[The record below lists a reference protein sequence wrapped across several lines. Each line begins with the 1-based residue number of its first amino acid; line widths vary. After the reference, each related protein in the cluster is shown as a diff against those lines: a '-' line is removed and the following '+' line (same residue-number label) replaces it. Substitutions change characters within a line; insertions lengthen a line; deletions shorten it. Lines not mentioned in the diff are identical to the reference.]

1 MKKNTFSILLI
12 MLLIFINGCS
22 GYKPIFSSTNLEF
35 DIANYSLENDK
46 TLGKKIYLKLQRA
59 SKLNENNENVRKI
72 DILIKASQNKKATA
86 KDSSGKILQ
95 YKISLNF
102 DIKIKDYLTED
113 EILNETY
120 SSSFSYKIQ
129 DQYSDTLKL
138 EERSINQLV
147 DKTYQQILIKLSENI
162 ITQ

>member
-1 MKKNTFSILLI
+1 MKKNTFTILLI
-12 MLLIFINGCS
+12 VLLIFINGCS

-35 DIANYSLENDK
+35 NIANYSLEDNK
-46 TLGKKIYLKLQRA
+46 TLGEKIYSKLKRA
-59 SKLNENNENVRKI
+59 SKLNGNNENVRKI

-86 KDSSGKILQ
+86 KDASGKILQ
-95 YKISLNF
+95 YKISLNI
-102 DIKIKDYLTED
+102 DVKIKDYLTED

-120 SSSFSYKIQ
+120 SSSFTYKIQ
-129 DQYSDTLKL
+129 KQYSDTLKL

-162 ITQ
+162 ITK

>member
-1 MKKNTFSILLI
+1 MKKNTFAIFLIL
-12 MLLIFINGCS
+12 LLIFINGCS

-35 DIANYSLENDK
+35 DIADYLLEGDK
-46 TLGKKIYLKLQRA
+46 ILGQKIYSRLKRA
-59 SKLNENNENVRKI
+59 SKFNENNDNIKKI
-72 DILIKASQNKKATA
+72 DILINASQNKKATA

-102 DIKIKDYLTED
+102 DIKIKNYLTED

-138 EERSINQLV
+138 EERSIDQVV

-162 ITQ
+162 ITK

>member
-1 MKKNTFSILLI
+1 MKKNTFTILLI
-12 MLLIFINGCS
+12 VLLIFINGCS

-35 DIANYSLENDK
+35 DIANYSLEDDK
-46 TLGKKIYLKLQRA
+46 TLGEKIYLRLKRA
-59 SKLNENNENVRKI
+59 SKLNKNNENVRKI

-102 DIKIKDYLTED
+102 DVKIKDYLTED

-120 SSSFSYKIQ
+120 SSSFTYKIQ
-129 DQYSDTLKL
+129 NQYSDTLKL
-138 EERSINQLV
+138 EERSIDQVV

-162 ITQ
+162 ITK

>member
-1 MKKNTFSILLI
+1 MKKNTFTILLI
-12 MLLIFINGCS
+12 VLLIFINGCS

-35 DIANYSLENDK
+35 DIANYSLEDDK
-46 TLGKKIYLKLQRA
+46 TLGEKIYLRLKRA
-59 SKLNENNENVRKI
+59 SKLNKNNENVRKI

-95 YKISLNF
+95 YKIYLNI
-102 DIKIKDYLTED
+102 DVKIKDYLTED

-120 SSSFSYKIQ
+120 SSSFTYKIQ
-129 DQYSDTLKL
+129 NQYSDTLKL

-162 ITQ
+162 ITK

>member
-1 MKKNTFSILLI
+1 MKKNTFTILLI
-12 MLLIFINGCS
+12 VLLIFINGCS

-35 DIANYSLENDK
+35 NIANYSLEDNK
-46 TLGKKIYLKLQRA
+46 TLGEKIYSKLKRA
-59 SKLNENNENVRKI
+59 SKLNGNNENVRKI

-86 KDSSGKILQ
+86 KDARGKILQ
-95 YKISLNF
+95 YKISLNI
-102 DIKIKDYLTED
+102 DVKIKDYLTED

-120 SSSFSYKIQ
+120 SSSFTYKIQ
-129 DQYSDTLKL
+129 NQYSDTLKL

-162 ITQ
+162 ITK

>member
-1 MKKNTFSILLI
+1 MKKNTFTILLI
-12 MLLIFINGCS
+12 VLLIFINGCS

-35 DIANYSLENDK
+35 DIANYSLEDNK
-46 TLGKKIYLKLQRA
+46 TLGEKIYSRLKRA
-59 SKLNENNENVRKI
+59 SKLNGNNENVRKI

-86 KDSSGKILQ
+86 KDASGKILQ
-95 YKISLNF
+95 YKISLNI
-102 DIKIKDYLTED
+102 DVKIKDYLTED

-120 SSSFSYKIQ
+120 SSSFTYKIQ
-129 DQYSDTLKL
+129 SQYSDTLKL

-162 ITQ
+162 ITK

>member
-1 MKKNTFSILLI
+1 MKKNTFTILLI
-12 MLLIFINGCS
+12 VLLIFINGCS

-35 DIANYSLENDK
+35 DIANYSLEDNK
-46 TLGKKIYLKLQRA
+46 TLGEKIYSRLKRA
-59 SKLNENNENVRKI
+59 SKLNGNNENVRKI

-86 KDSSGKILQ
+86 KDASGKILQ
-95 YKISLNF
+95 YKISLNI
-102 DIKIKDYLTED
+102 DVKIKDYLTED

-120 SSSFSYKIQ
+120 SSSSTYKIQ
-129 DQYSDTLKL
+129 NQYSDTLKL

-162 ITQ
+162 ITK

>member
-1 MKKNTFSILLI
+1 MKKNTFTILLI
-12 MLLIFINGCS
+12 VLLIFINGCS
-22 GYKPIFSSTNLEF
+22 DYKPIFSSTNLEF
-35 DIANYSLENDK
+35 NIANYSLEDNK
-46 TLGKKIYLKLQRA
+46 TLGEKIYSRLKRA
-59 SKLNENNENVRKI
+59 SKLNGNNENVRKI

-95 YKISLNF
+95 YKISLNI
-102 DIKIKDYLTED
+102 DVKIKDYLTED

-120 SSSFSYKIQ
+120 SSSFTYKIQ
-129 DQYSDTLKL
+129 NQYSDTLKL

-162 ITQ
+162 ITK

>member
-1 MKKNTFSILLI
+1 MKKNTFTILLI
-12 MLLIFINGCS
+12 VLLIFINGCS

-35 DIANYSLENDK
+35 DIANYSLEDNK
-46 TLGKKIYLKLQRA
+46 TLGEKIYSKLKRA
-59 SKLNENNENVRKI
+59 SKLNGNNENVRKI

-86 KDSSGKILQ
+86 KDASGKILQ
-95 YKISLNF
+95 YKISLNI
-102 DIKIKDYLTED
+102 DVKIKDYLTED

-120 SSSFSYKIQ
+120 SSSFTYKIQ
-129 DQYSDTLKL
+129 NQYSDTLKL

-162 ITQ
+162 ITK

>member
-1 MKKNTFSILLI
+1 MKKNTFTILLI
-12 MLLIFINGCS
+12 VLLIFINGCS

-35 DIANYSLENDK
+35 NIANYSLEDNK
-46 TLGKKIYLKLQRA
+46 TLGEKIYSKLKRA
-59 SKLNENNENVRKI
+59 SKLNGNNENVRKI

-86 KDSSGKILQ
+86 KNASGKILQ
-95 YKISLNF
+95 YKISLNI
-102 DIKIKDYLTED
+102 DVKIKDYLTED

-120 SSSFSYKIQ
+120 SSSFTYKIQ
-129 DQYSDTLKL
+129 KQYSDTLKL

-162 ITQ
+162 ITK

>member
-1 MKKNTFSILLI
+1 MKKNTFTILLI
-12 MLLIFINGCS
+12 VLLIFTNGCS

-35 DIANYSLENDK
+35 DIANYSLEDDQ
-46 TLGKKIYLKLQRA
+46 TLGQKIYTRLKRA
-59 SKLNENNENVRKI
+59 SKFGGNNENVRKI
-72 DILIKASQNKKATA
+72 DILVKASQNKKSTA

-102 DIKIKDYLTED
+102 DVKIKDYLTKD

-120 SSSFSYKIQ
+120 SSSFTYKIQ
-129 DQYSDTLKL
+129 KQYSDTLKL

-162 ITQ
+162 ITK

>member
-1 MKKNTFSILLI
+1 MKKNTFTILLI
-12 MLLIFINGCS
+12 VLLIFINGCS

-35 DIANYSLENDK
+35 NIANYSLEDNK
-46 TLGKKIYLKLQRA
+46 TLGEKIYSKLKRA
-59 SKLNENNENVRKI
+59 SKLNGNNENVRKI
-72 DILIKASQNKKATA
+72 DILIKASQNKKATV

-95 YKISLNF
+95 YKISLNI
-102 DIKIKDYLTED
+102 DVKIKDYLTED

-120 SSSFSYKIQ
+120 SSSFTYKIQ
-129 DQYSDTLKL
+129 NQYSDTLKL

-162 ITQ
+162 ITK

>member
-1 MKKNTFSILLI
+1 MKKNTFTILLI
-12 MLLIFINGCS
+12 VLLIFINGCS

-35 DIANYSLENDK
+35 DIANYSLEDNK
-46 TLGKKIYLKLQRA
+46 TLGEKIYSRLKRA
-59 SKLNENNENVRKI
+59 SKLNGNNENVRKI

-86 KDSSGKILQ
+86 KDTSGKILQ
-95 YKISLNF
+95 YKISLNI
-102 DIKIKDYLTED
+102 DVKIKDYLTED

-120 SSSFSYKIQ
+120 SSSFTYKIQ
-129 DQYSDTLKL
+129 NQYSDTLKL

-162 ITQ
+162 ITK

>member
-1 MKKNTFSILLI
+1 MKKNTFTILLI
-12 MLLIFINGCS
+12 VLLIFINGCS

-35 DIANYSLENDK
+35 NIANYSLEDNK
-46 TLGKKIYLKLQRA
+46 TLGEKIYSRLKRA
-59 SKLNENNENVRKI
+59 SKLNGNNENVRKI

-86 KDSSGKILQ
+86 KDASGKILQ
-95 YKISLNF
+95 YKISLN
-102 DIKIKDYLTED
+102 INVKIKDYLTED

-120 SSSFSYKIQ
+120 SSSFTYKIQ
-129 DQYSDTLKL
+129 KQYSDTLKL

-162 ITQ
+162 ITK

>member
-1 MKKNTFSILLI
+1 MKKNTFTILLI
-12 MLLIFINGCS
+12 VLLIFINGCS

-35 DIANYSLENDK
+35 DIANYSLEDNK
-46 TLGKKIYLKLQRA
+46 TLGEKIYSRLERA
-59 SKLNENNENVRKI
+59 SKLNGNNENVRKI

-86 KDSSGKILQ
+86 KNTSGKILQ
-95 YKISLNF
+95 YKISLNI
-102 DIKIKDYLTED
+102 DVKIKDYLTED

-120 SSSFSYKIQ
+120 SSSFTYKIQ
-129 DQYSDTLKL
+129 NQYSDTLKL

-162 ITQ
+162 TTK

>member
-1 MKKNTFSILLI
+1 MKKNTFTILLI
-12 MLLIFINGCS
+12 VLLIFINGCS

-35 DIANYSLENDK
+35 DIANYSLEDNK
-46 TLGKKIYLKLQRA
+46 TLGEKIYSRLKRA
-59 SKLNENNENVRKI
+59 SKLNGNNENVRKI

-86 KDSSGKILQ
+86 KNTSGKILQ
-95 YKISLNF
+95 YKISLNI
-102 DIKIKDYLTED
+102 DVKIKDYLTED

-120 SSSFSYKIQ
+120 SSSFTYKIQ
-129 DQYSDTLKL
+129 KQYSDTLKL

-162 ITQ
+162 ITK

>member
-1 MKKNTFSILLI
+1 MKKNTFTILLI
-12 MLLIFINGCS
+12 VLLIFINGCS

-35 DIANYSLENDK
+35 DIANYSLEDDK
-46 TLGKKIYLKLQRA
+46 TLGEKIYLRLKRA
-59 SKLNENNENVRKI
+59 SKLNKNNENVRKI

-120 SSSFSYKIQ
+120 SSSFTYKIQ
-129 DQYSDTLKL
+129 NQYSDTLKL

-162 ITQ
+162 ITK

>member
-1 MKKNTFSILLI
+1 MKKNTFTILLI
-12 MLLIFINGCS
+12 VLLIFINGCS

-35 DIANYSLENDK
+35 DIANYSLEDDK
-46 TLGKKIYLKLQRA
+46 ALGEKIYSRLRRA
-59 SKLNENNENVRKI
+59 SKLNENVRKI

-95 YKISLNF
+95 YKISLNI
-102 DIKIKDYLTED
+102 DVKIKDYLTED

-120 SSSFSYKIQ
+120 SSSFTYKIQ
-129 DQYSDTLKL
+129 NQYSDTLKL

-162 ITQ
+162 ITK

>member
-1 MKKNTFSILLI
+1 MKKNTFTILLI
-12 MLLIFINGCS
+12 VLLIFINGCS

-35 DIANYSLENDK
+35 NIANYSLEDNK
-46 TLGKKIYLKLQRA
+46 TLGEKIYSRLKRA
-59 SKLNENNENVRKI
+59 SKLNDNNENVRKI

-86 KDSSGKILQ
+86 KDASGKILQ
-95 YKISLNF
+95 YKISLNI
-102 DIKIKDYLTED
+102 DVKIKDYLTED

-120 SSSFSYKIQ
+120 SYSFTYKIQ
-129 DQYSDTLKL
+129 KQYSDTLKL

-162 ITQ
+162 TTK

>member
-1 MKKNTFSILLI
+1 MKKNTFTILLI
-12 MLLIFINGCS
+12 VLLIFINGCS

-35 DIANYSLENDK
+35 NIANYSLEDNK
-46 TLGKKIYLKLQRA
+46 TLGEKIYSKLKRA
-59 SKLNENNENVRKI
+59 SKLNGNNENVRKI

-86 KDSSGKILQ
+86 KDTSGKILQ

-129 DQYSDTLKL
+129 NQYSDTIKL
-138 EERSINQLV
+138 EERSIDQLV

-162 ITQ
+162 ITK

>member
-1 MKKNTFSILLI
+1 MKKNTFTILLI
-12 MLLIFINGCS
+12 VLLIFINGCS

-35 DIANYSLENDK
+35 DIANYSLEDNK
-46 TLGKKIYLKLQRA
+46 TLGEKIYSKLKRA
-59 SKLNENNENVRKI
+59 SKLNGNNENVRKI

-86 KDSSGKILQ
+86 KDTSGKILQ
-95 YKISLNF
+95 YKISLNI
-102 DIKIKDYLTED
+102 DVKIKDYLTED

-120 SSSFSYKIQ
+120 SSSFTYKIQ
-129 DQYSDTLKL
+129 NQYSDTLKL

-162 ITQ
+162 ITK

>member
-1 MKKNTFSILLI
+1 MKKNTFTILLI
-12 MLLIFINGCS
+12 VLLIFINGCS

-35 DIANYSLENDK
+35 DIANYSLEDNK
-46 TLGKKIYLKLQRA
+46 TLGEKIYSRLKRA
-59 SKLNENNENVRKI
+59 SKLNGNNENVRKI

-95 YKISLNF
+95 YKISLNI
-102 DIKIKDYLTED
+102 DVKIKDYLTED

-120 SSSFSYKIQ
+120 SSSFTYKIQ
-129 DQYSDTLKL
+129 KQYSDTLKL

-162 ITQ
+162 ITK

>member
-1 MKKNTFSILLI
+1 MKKNTFTILLI
-12 MLLIFINGCS
+12 VLLIFINGCS

-35 DIANYSLENDK
+35 DIANYSLEDNK
-46 TLGKKIYLKLQRA
+46 TLGEKIYSRLKRA
-59 SKLNENNENVRKI
+59 SKLNGNNENVRKI

-86 KDSSGKILQ
+86 KDATGKILQ
-95 YKISLNF
+95 YKISLNI
-102 DIKIKDYLTED
+102 DVKIKDYLTED

-120 SSSFSYKIQ
+120 SSSFTYKIQ
-129 DQYSDTLKL
+129 KQYSDTLKL

-162 ITQ
+162 ITK

>member
-1 MKKNTFSILLI
+1 MKKNTFTILLI
-12 MLLIFINGCS
+12 VLLIFINGCS

-35 DIANYSLENDK
+35 NIANYSLEDNK
-46 TLGKKIYLKLQRA
+46 TLGEKIYSRLKRA
-59 SKLNENNENVRKI
+59 SKLNDNNKNVRKI

-86 KDSSGKILQ
+86 KDASGKILQ
-95 YKISLNF
+95 YKIYLNF
-102 DIKIKDYLTED
+102 DVKIKDYLTED

-120 SSSFSYKIQ
+120 SSSFTYKIQ
-129 DQYSDTLKL
+129 KQYSDTLKL

-162 ITQ
+162 ATK